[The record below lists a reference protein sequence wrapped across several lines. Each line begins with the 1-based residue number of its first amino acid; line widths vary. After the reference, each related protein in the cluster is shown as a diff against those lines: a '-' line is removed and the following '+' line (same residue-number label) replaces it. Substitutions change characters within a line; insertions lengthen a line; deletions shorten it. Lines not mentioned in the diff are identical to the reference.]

1 MSVSQP
7 APSKKPLLS
16 DLSYSVIKH
25 AAAIALP
32 AAGALYFALAQIWH
46 LPKAQDVL
54 GSIAAVNVFLG
65 GVMGLSQASYNG
77 SDAKYAGAIEVTN
90 DGTKKVY
97 SLNLNTDP
105 EDLDKMN
112 DATFKI
118 NGAG

>member
-1 MSVSQP
+1 MSVSSQAP
-7 APSKKPLLS
+7 AKKPLLS
-16 DLSYSVIKH
+16 DLSYTVVKH
-25 AAAIALP
+25 AAAIGLP
-32 AAGALYFALAQIWH
+32 AVGALYFALAQIWH
-46 LPKAQDVL
+46 LPKAQDVI
-54 GSIAAVNVFLG
+54 GSIAAINTFLG
-65 GVMGLSQASYNG
+65 AFMGVSQASYNG

-105 EDLDKMN
+105 EDLDKMD